1 MGSFGRCS
9 RARLHLLML
18 SLSSFWL
25 LVLVALLMLPSLPN
39 GEFSQASIPADTL
52 QRLSLPNGYQLVR
65 VRDSAA
71 HQIRLVRHQQL
82 IHTMDLPSQA
92 ERQGFAV
99 NWVHK
104 TPTGF
109 ALSIEYG
116 TRIWVDRTFF
126 FTYRKSRFYLVQIR
140 TTRLDKAHLEKL
152 VNTTT
157 LLQPSVALPH
167 FVLANYM
174 PL

>member
-1 MGSFGRCS
+1 
-9 RARLHLLML
+9 ML